1 MSQNHNM
8 LVSKSPAPVRSQAI
22 QNLRKAI
29 VEGWFKP
36 GQRLI
41 ERELCQLMGVSRTSV
56 REALR
61 HLEAD
66 GLIKVIPNR
75 GTIVAVITVAEAR
88 EIYQIREV
96 LEGLAMRLFAEH
108 AKSSQVGTLVRAVEI
123 LEKSCLKGEIKNI
136 IKVKND
142 FYNIIFEGCGNKLA
156 HSFIKSLFIRI
167 GFLRSLSLSLPGRPM
182 ESLQEIKLIAR
193 AIERRDPSA
202 AETASRNHIK
212 KAESNA
218 LGILQ
223 LQDEEP

>member
-1 MSQNHNM
+1 M
-8 LVSKSPAPVRSQAI
+8 LVSKSPAPVRNQAI

-66 GLIKVIPNR
+66 GLIKVVPNR

-96 LEGLAMRLFAEH
+96 LEGLAIRLFAEH
-108 AKSSQVGTLVRAVEI
+108 AKSSQVATLIHAVEV
-123 LEKSCLKGEIKNI
+123 LEKSCIKGEIKNI
-136 IKVKND
+136 INAKND
-142 FYNIIFEGCGNKLA
+142 FYNIIFEGCGNNLA

-182 ESLQEIKLIAR
+182 ESLKEIKLIAR
-193 AIERRDPSA
+193 AIERRDSRA
-202 AETASRNHIK
+202 AATASRIHIK
-212 KAESNA
+212 NAEGNA
-218 LGILQ
+218 LEVLQ
-223 LQDEEP
+223 LPDEGP

>member
-1 MSQNHNM
+1 M
-8 LVSKSPAPVRSQAI
+8 LVSKSHAPVRSQAI

-29 VEGWFKP
+29 VDGRFKP

-75 GTIVAVITVAEAR
+75 GTIVAVITVAEAK

-96 LEGLAMRLFAEH
+96 MEGLAIRLFAEH
-108 AKSSQVGTLVRAVEI
+108 AKSSQVATLVHAVEI
-123 LEKSCLKGEIKNI
+123 LEKLCLKGEIKNI
-136 IKVKND
+136 INAKND
-142 FYNIIFEGCGNKLA
+142 FYNIILEGCGNKLA
-156 HSFIKSLFIRI
+156 HSFIKSLLIRI
-167 GFLRSLSLSLPGRPM
+167 SFLRSLSLSRPGRSM
-182 ESLQEIKLIAR
+182 ESLQEIKLIVR

-202 AETASRNHIK
+202 AETASRIHVK

-218 LGILQ
+218 LEVLQ
-223 LQDEEP
+223 LRDEGP

>member
-1 MSQNHNM
+1 MNQTHTM
-8 LVSKSPAPVRSQAI
+8 LVSKSPAPVRNQAI

-29 VEGWFKP
+29 VDGRFKP

-96 LEGLAMRLFAEH
+96 MESLAIRLFAEH
-108 AKSSQVGTLVRAVEI
+108 AKSSQVATLVHAVEI
-123 LEKSCLKGEIKNI
+123 LEKLCLKGEIKNI
-136 IKVKND
+136 INAKND
-142 FYNIIFEGCGNKLA
+142 FYNIILEGCGNKLA
-156 HSFIKSLFIRI
+156 HSFIKSLLIRI
-167 GFLRSLSLSLPGRPM
+167 SFLRSLSLTRPGRPM
-182 ESLQEIKLIAR
+182 ESLQEIKLIVR
-193 AIERRDPSA
+193 AIERRDPCA
-202 AETASRNHIK
+202 AETASRIHVK

-218 LGILQ
+218 LKVLQ
-223 LQDEEP
+223 LRDEGP

>member
-1 MSQNHNM
+1 MKQNHTM
-8 LVSKSPAPVRSQAI
+8 LVSKSPAPVRNQTI

-29 VEGWFKP
+29 VDGWFKP

-75 GTIVAVITVAEAR
+75 GTVVAVINVAEAR

-96 LEGLAMRLFAEH
+96 LEGLAIRLFAEH
-108 AKSSQVGTLVRAVEI
+108 AETSQVADLVHAVEI
-123 LEKSCLKGEIKNI
+123 LKKSCLKGEIKNI
-136 IKVKND
+136 IKAKND

-182 ESLQEIKLIAR
+182 ESLQEIKLIVR
-193 AIERRDPSA
+193 AIEQRDPSA
-202 AETASRNHIK
+202 AETACRIHVK

-218 LGILQ
+218 IEVLQ
-223 LQDEEP
+223 LQDEGP